1 MQVRGVEDDDLSLR
15 GAEDD
20 VIDDVVEDTAEDDD
34 GGR

>member
-1 MQVRGVEDDDLSLR
+1 MHVRGVEDDDLSLK

-20 VIDDVVEDTAEDDD
+20 VIDDNVEDTAEDDG

>member
-1 MQVRGVEDDDLSLR
+1 MRGVEDNDLSLR